1 MSWLFDSVFKKEN
14 KIDFVPNLFL
24 IRSVVCVRI
33 LESTLKKVYHCNCIS
48 SYQPKTSLEKA
59 LNSEFAG
66 PTAFGHPKG
75 LMTLFFTEM
84 WERFSYYGMRA
95 LLIIFMTK
103 TIVDGGLGFDDPTA
117 GAVYGLY
124 TMGVYLL
131 ALPGGWLADRLFGL
145 KKSVWYGGIIIA
157 LGHFM
162 LAIPG
167 IEGWISSGAEAK
179 TTLSTLDTTSFF
191 LGLLL
196 IVLGTGLLKPNI
208 SSIVGQLYPAGSSKR
223 DAGFSIFYMGI
234 NIGGFIA
241 PLACATVAEYDM
253 HLGFGL
259 AGLGMIFGLI
269 QYKLTGKA
277 LDGYGEVPVVVTPE
291 EKAAQTKLKSLTSV
305 IGLVG
310 IVVIGLL
317 FAGVVPIDVEA
328 IAKSSGTVIAI
339 VATGYLGYVIAFGG
353 LSRGDK
359 NKVGVI
365 AVLFFFS
372 AMFWSGF
379 EQAGSTLNLFAE
391 RFMDRTVFGWEVPT
405 GYFQSINSLFI
416 IIFAPFFASL
426 WVWLGRKNLEP
437 SSPLKFTFGLAM
449 LGIGFFVMY
458 FATKIAAS
466 GELAAPSWLIITF
479 LFHTFG
485 ELSLS
490 PVGLSLVTK
499 LSPKGYGGQMMGI
512 WFLSVALGNLFAG
525 LIAGEASGG
534 SEEGLAAMPDQFMLI
549 VYTVM
554 GSALVLFLLKPVLKK
569 MMGEVN

>member
-1 MSWLFDSVFKKEN
+1 ME
-14 KIDFVPNLFL
+14 
-24 IRSVVCVRI
+24 
-33 LESTLKKVYHCNCIS
+33 KV
-48 SYQPKTSLEKA
+48 

-95 LLIIFMTK
+95 LLILFMTK
-103 TIVDGGLGFDDPTA
+103 AIADGGLGFDDPTA

-162 LAIPG
+162 MAVPG
-167 IEGWISSGAEAK
+167 LEGWLSGSSAAK

-208 SSIVGQLYPAGSSKR
+208 SSIVGQLYPSGSSKR

-241 PLACATVAEYDM
+241 PLACASVAEFDI

-277 LDGYGEVPVVVTPE
+277 LDGYGEVPEVATTA

-317 FAGVVPIDVEA
+317 FTGVVPIDVEA
-328 IAKSSGTVIAI
+328 IAKSSGTVIAF

-353 LSRGDK
+353 LSKGDK

-391 RFMDRTVFGWEVPT
+391 RFMDRTVLGWEIPT

-416 IIFAPFFASL
+416 IIFAPFFAAL

-479 LFHTFG
+479 LLHTFG

-512 WFLSVALGNLFAG
+512 WFLSIALGNLFAG

-534 SEEGLAAMPDQFMLI
+534 SEEGLAAMPDQFMMI

-554 GSALVLFLLKPVLKK
+554 GSALLLFLLKPVLRK
-569 MMGEVN
+569 MMGEVH

>member
-1 MSWLFDSVFKKEN
+1 
-14 KIDFVPNLFL
+14 
-24 IRSVVCVRI
+24 
-33 LESTLKKVYHCNCIS
+33 
-48 SYQPKTSLEKA
+48 LEKQLSA
-59 LNSEFAG
+59 ELEG

-95 LLIIFMTK
+95 LLILFMTK
-103 TIVDGGLGFDDPTA
+103 AVIDGGLGFDDKTA

-131 ALPGGWLADRLFGL
+131 ALPGGWLADRLIGL

-162 LAIPG
+162 MALPG
-167 IEGWISSGAEAK
+167 IENWLVGGSAPSES
-179 TTLSTLDTTSFF
+179 LSTLDTTSFF
-191 LGLLL
+191 LGLIL

-241 PLACATVAEYDM
+241 PLACSSVAEVDM
-253 HLGFGL
+253 HMGFGL
-259 AGLGMIFGLI
+259 AGLGMVLGLI
-269 QYKLTGKA
+269 QYKLTGGA
-277 LDGYGEVPVVVTPE
+277 LDGYGEAPIAKTTAE
-291 EKAAQTKLKSLTSV
+291 ISEQKKLRSITSIIGV
-305 IGLVG
+305 IGLV
-310 IVVIGLL
+310 VIAVLFTGLI
-317 FAGVVPIDVEA
+317 PIDA
-328 IAKSSGTVIAI
+328 QSIASASGTVIAI
-339 VATGYLGYVIAFGG
+339 VAFGYLGYVILFGG
-353 LSRGDK
+353 LDLSDK
-359 NKVGVI
+359 KKVGVI
-365 AVLFFFS
+365 AVLFIFS

-391 RFMDRTVFGWEVPT
+391 RFTDRTILGWNIPT

-416 IIFAPFFASL
+416 IIFAPFFAAL

-437 SSPLKFTFGLAM
+437 SSPLKFTFGLLL
-449 LGIGFFVMY
+449 LGLGFFVMY

-466 GELAAPSWLIITF
+466 GDLAAPSWLIITY
-479 LFHTFG
+479 LLHTFG

-499 LSPKGYGGQMMGI
+499 LAPKGYGGQMMGI

-534 SEEGLAAMPDQFMLI
+534 TEEGLAAMPDQFMLI
-549 VYTVM
+549 VYTVI
-554 GSALVLFLLKPVLKK
+554 GSAFVLLLLTPILKK
-569 MMGEVN
+569 MMGKVH